1 MNEKNLPDDIAS
13 KSLNE
18 LTDLADEII
27 KNLENRNNLENTSE
41 DYANLLKIN
50 RLIEKKFQKNFKEI
64 SDKTIFKIKDI
75 KSNKNAKSTG
85 RKSGAKDSAERAA
98 AEKKE
103 TFGQR
108 FAKERK
114 AAKKRGDEL
123 THVFTYKGK
132 KYSTRNEKEE
142 ATSSISQNTSNKK
155 NR

>member
-64 SDKTIFKIKDI
+64 SDKTILKIKDI
-75 KSNKNAKSTG
+75 KSNKNAK
-85 RKSGAKDSAERAA
+85 KVK
-98 AEKKE
+98 
-103 TFGQR
+103 
-108 FAKERK
+108 
-114 AAKKRGDEL
+114 
-123 THVFTYKGK
+123 
-132 KYSTRNEKEE
+132 
-142 ATSSISQNTSNKK
+142 
-155 NR
+155 

>member
-64 SDKTIFKIKDI
+64 SDKTNFKIKDI
-75 KSNKNAKSTG
+75 KLNKNAK
-85 RKSGAKDSAERAA
+85 KIK
-98 AEKKE
+98 
-103 TFGQR
+103 
-108 FAKERK
+108 
-114 AAKKRGDEL
+114 
-123 THVFTYKGK
+123 
-132 KYSTRNEKEE
+132 
-142 ATSSISQNTSNKK
+142 
-155 NR
+155 